1 MKTSKRLPQYLYI
14 TDFQKSSD
22 VGTSKLLHMSYLS
35 YMTNHYQHAI
45 NDQANATKATKY
57 IQHYGYK
64 KPFLKSENTENER

>member
-1 MKTSKRLPQYLYI
+1 
-14 TDFQKSSD
+14 
-22 VGTSKLLHMSYLS
+22 MSYLS

-64 KPFLKSENTENER
+64 KPFLKSENTENERYHKNTRKYFVHWDIQFLRHIALTMISL